1 MRGTLAAV
9 VVSLLLAACTVETTA
24 GPLSPTP
31 APSPVPSPEQS
42 TPASPTEQ
50 PEQPE
55 PDFTQPLVITV
66 GAASRPRNISEAR
79 ARRVVAG
86 TARGWER
93 AEMMPAS
100 RVGPQVQV
108 VRVSGVDP
116 MREPNRYPI
125 RTAAPRSQQPVV
137 TVSVVGDIMLGRG
150 VGAAARAAGVVAP
163 QLRPMRARLSAA
175 DITVGNL
182 ESTLSRAGAPTQ
194 GGDSF
199 AADPRVARALR
210 AAGFDALSLANNHAG
225 DFGDRALVQTVRRL
239 RAGGVRTFGA
249 GASPRVAWQPVVLDR
264 AGVRFGFLGFNAIG
278 ETPEVGPGQPG
289 AVSVSM
295 PPRTGPLDRA
305 ELDRFLRAVSRL
317 GRTVDVVVV
326 LPHWGTQYTNVPEPI
341 QRMVARRLVGSGA
354 DLVVGGHPHWVQG
367 TEMVDGRLVVHSLG
381 NYVFDMDFSEET
393 QKGLVLELTYWG
405 SDLKSADFVPYQ
417 MDETFT
423 PRVVSWR
430 RGLETLRLMWE
441 TSGPAFRRAR

>member
-9 VVSLLLAACTVETTA
+9 AVSLLLAACTVETTA
-24 GPLSPTP
+24 GPQSPTP
-31 APSPVPSPEQS
+31 APSPDPSPEQS

-50 PEQPE
+50 PEPE
-55 PDFTQPLVITV
+55 FTQPLVITV

-86 TARGWER
+86 TARGLEQ
-93 AEMMPAS
+93 AQVMPAS
-100 RVGPQVQV
+100 RVGPKVQA
-108 VRVSGVDP
+108 VRVDGVDP

-125 RTAAPRSQQPVV
+125 RTAARRSQRPVV
-137 TVSVVGDIMLGRG
+137 TLSVVGDIMLGRG
-150 VGAAARAAGVVAP
+150 VGDAAREAGVVAL

-182 ESTLSRAGAPTQ
+182 ENTLSRAGAPTQ

-199 AADPRVARALR
+199 AADPRVAGVLR
-210 AAGFDALSLANNHAG
+210 KTGFDALGLANNHAG
-225 DFGDRALVQTVRRL
+225 DFGARALVQTVRRL
-239 RAGGVRTFGA
+239 RAAGVRTFGA
-249 GASPRVAWQPVVLDR
+249 GASPRVAWQPVVLER

-278 ETPEVGPGQPG
+278 ETPEVGPGRPG

-326 LPHWGTQYTNVPEPI
+326 LPHWGTQYVNEPEPI
-341 QRMVARRLVGSGA
+341 QRRVAGQLVDTGA

-367 TEMVDGRLVVHSLG
+367 TEMVDGQLVVHSLG
-381 NYVFDMDFSEET
+381 NYIFDMDFSEET
-393 QKGLVLELTYWG
+393 QKGLLLELTYWG
-405 SDLKSADFVPYQ
+405 SDLKAADFVPYQ
-417 MDETFT
+417 MDATFT

-441 TSGPAFRRAR
+441 TSGPAFRRTR